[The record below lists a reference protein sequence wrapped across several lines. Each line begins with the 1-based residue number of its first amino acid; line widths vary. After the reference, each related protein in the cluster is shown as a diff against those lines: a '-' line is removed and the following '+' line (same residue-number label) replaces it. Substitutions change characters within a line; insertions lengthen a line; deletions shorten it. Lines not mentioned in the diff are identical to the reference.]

1 MPDAILKDRLEL
13 ILDSIKVIESG
24 LRKIKTADMEEKLLF
39 TDSLA
44 IRLQQI
50 GENVK
55 KINLID
61 KDFFEVKLGLDVNQI
76 IRFRDFISHHYE
88 KTDFEIILDI
98 CENHIPLLKKK
109 INEVL
114 K

>member
-1 MPDAILKDRLEL
+1 MLDVVLKDRLEL

-24 LRKIKTADMEEKLLF
+24 LRKIKNSDSEETLLF
-39 TDSLA
+39 MDSLA
-44 IRLQQI
+44 LRLQQI

-55 KINLID
+55 KINQID
-61 KDFFEVKLGLDVNQI
+61 KDFFDIKLGLDVDQI
-76 IRFRDFISHHYE
+76 IRFRDFIAHHYE

-98 CENHIPLLKKK
+98 CEKHIPLLKKK
-109 INEVL
+109 INKVL